1 MSVDEAGRQRVL
13 QAGAAAYAQ
22 AFGRVP
28 PASRGEVEAELD
40 EQPTEIRNSVTA
52 ALWAHPY
59 DAFVEAVRRAL
70 VKAV

>member
-1 MSVDEAGRQRVL
+1 MDEAARQRVL

-22 AFGRVP
+22 AFGRAP
-28 PASRGEVEAELD
+28 PTDRGALEAEL
-40 EQPTEIRNSVTA
+40 EGAPTDLRNSVTA

>member
-1 MSVDEAGRQRVL
+1 MDDAAKQRVL
-13 QAGAAAYAQ
+13 KAGAAAYAQ

-28 PASRGEVEAELD
+28 PNEREALEHELD
-40 EQPTEIRNSVTA
+40 ELATELRNAITA

-59 DAFVEAVRRAL
+59 VTFVDAVRRAL

>member
-1 MSVDEAGRQRVL
+1 MSVEEAKQRVL
-13 QAGAAAYAQ
+13 KAGAAAYAQ

-28 PASRGEVEAELD
+28 PSNREALEAELD
-40 EQPTEIRNSVTA
+40 EQPTEVRNSITA

-59 DAFVEAVRRAL
+59 TTFVDAVRRAL